1 MQNSKIMTR
10 KSAIIIVLLIA
21 VGLTTSVLEATGKN
35 GSLKNNSDL
44 KTPQTKIMSSPNI
57 GVSLLIQSLELS
69 TTAAN

>member
-1 MQNSKIMTR
+1 MQNSNIMTR

-35 GSLKNNSDL
+35 GSSKDNNNLKASHV
-44 KTPQTKIMSSPNI
+44 KVISSPSI

-69 TTAAN
+69 STAAN